1 MADRDTPR
9 RTGKHRPK
17 DVPHMTDEQKKAL
30 CNVPDLY
37 NDPRSLVQ
45 IWRDSGVPYQEH
57 VMPPPTAPRAHLQH
71 RRQTSGSQASSA
83 VPSSGSGSARTSMSQ
98 ALVPVASPP
107 RYNNQ
112 QTGNYANGAY
122 NHGNHVTGTY
132 PQSSTA
138 FATNQQQ
145 QAGIHPAS
153 SMGDPATA
161 YFVPTQTNT
170 NTTATKAVNAENF
183 RVNHGIE
190 MSDFL
195 AKSSD
200 AEIGAM
206 IRRMLPQPGAA
217 EKELAKFY
225 NTKRDSDD
233 DDLDGGVG
241 LDGLGHRRNHTR

>member
-1 MADRDTPR
+1 
-9 RTGKHRPK
+9 
-17 DVPHMTDEQKKAL
+17 MTNIVAI
-30 CNVPDLY
+30 DLY

-45 IWRDSGVPYQEH
+45 IFRDSGVPYQEH

-83 VPSSGSGSARTSMSQ
+83 VSARTPMSQ

-112 QTGNYANGAY
+112 QTGNYTNGAY
-122 NHGNHVTGTY
+122 NHVNPNYTNGANGTY
-132 PQSSTA
+132 PQSSAA
-138 FATNQQQ
+138 FATNHQQQ
-145 QAGIHPAS
+145 SGLRPAPR
-153 SMGDPATA
+153 MGDPATA
-161 YFVPTQTNT
+161 YFVPTQANT
-170 NTTATKAVNAENF
+170 DTTATKAVNAENF
-183 RVNHGIE
+183 GANHGIDI
-190 MSDFL
+190 SDFL

-206 IRRMLPQPGAA
+206 LRRLLPQPGAA
-217 EKELAKFY
+217 EKELAKYY

>member
-1 MADRDTPR
+1 
-9 RTGKHRPK
+9 
-17 DVPHMTDEQKKAL
+17 MTNSVAI
-30 CNVPDLY
+30 DLY

-45 IWRDSGVPYQEH
+45 IFRDSGVPYQEH

-71 RRQTSGSQASSA
+71 RRQTSGS
-83 VPSSGSGSARTSMSQ
+83 SGSARTSMSQ

-112 QTGNYANGAY
+112 QAGNYTNGAY
-122 NHGNHVTGTY
+122 NHGNHVNGTY

-138 FATNQQQ
+138 FAANQQQ
-145 QAGIHPAS
+145 QAGIRPAPR
-153 SMGDPATA
+153 MGDPATA
-161 YFVPTQTNT
+161 YFVPTQANT
-170 NTTATKAVNAENF
+170 DTTATKAVNAENF
-183 RVNHGIE
+183 RANHGTDI
-190 MSDFL
+190 SDFL

-206 IRRMLPQPGAA
+206 LRRLLPQPGAA
-217 EKELAKFY
+217 ENELAKFY

-241 LDGLGHRRNHTR
+241 LDGLGHRRNNTR